1 MKKKTESRIIQTG
14 KATACANSNIAY
26 IKYWGNRDNDL
37 RTPSNSSL
45 SMNLDG
51 LHTQTTVTFDSAL
64 NDDEV
69 IIENKIQ
76 TGAARE
82 RVIKHLNLIRDQAKM
97 ETHARVE
104 SENNFPTGVGIA
116 SSASAFAALTT
127 AACAA
132 AHLHLSERELSIL
145 ARMGSGSASRSV
157 PTGFVEW
164 HCGEGNDDSF
174 AESIAPPDHWNL
186 VDCVAIVSTKH
197 KEVGSTDGHSLANT
211 SPLQQARV
219 DDAPRRLKICREA
232 LLQKDFARFADI
244 VEEDAVMMHA
254 VMMTS
259 RPPLFYWLP
268 PTLAVMGAVKEWR
281 TRDGFPVCYTIDA
294 GANVHVITLSD
305 HVNKVESRLRAID
318 GVQDV
323 LTAKAGEGAR
333 VMNNET
339 MKMTNEK

>member
-1 MKKKTESRIIQTG
+1 MQTG
-14 KATACANSNIAY
+14 KASAKANSNIAF
-26 IKYWGNRDNDL
+26 IKYWGNSNNAL
-37 RTPSNSSL
+37 RLPSNSSL

-51 LHTQTTVTFDSAL
+51 LHTRTTVTFDSSL

-76 TGAARE
+76 SGSVRE
-82 RVIKHLNLIRDQAKM
+82 RVIKHLNLIRDRAKM
-97 ETHARVE
+97 ETRARVE
-104 SENNFPTGVGIA
+104 SENNFPTGAGIA

-132 AHLHLSERELSIL
+132 ANLQLSERELSII

-164 HCGEGNDDSF
+164 YRGERHDESF
-174 AESIAPPDHWNL
+174 AESIAPPEYWNL
-186 VDCVAIVSTKH
+186 VDCVAIVSAKH

-232 LLQKDFARFADI
+232 LLKKDFARFADI

-254 VMMTS
+254 IMMTS

-268 PTLAVMGAVKEWR
+268 PTLAVMGAVKKWR
-281 TRDGFPVCYTIDA
+281 TQDGIPVCFTIDA
-294 GANVHVITLSD
+294 GANVHVITLSN
-305 HVNKVESRLRAID
+305 HVRDVESRLRAID

-323 LTAKAGEGAR
+323 LKAKAGEGAK
-333 VMNNET
+333 VVG
-339 MKMTNEK
+339 

>member
-1 MKKKTESRIIQTG
+1 MS
-14 KATACANSNIAY
+14 KATALASSNIAF
-26 IKYWGNRDNDL
+26 IKYWGNSNNTL
-37 RTPSNSSL
+37 RLPSNSSL

-51 LHTQTTVTFDSAL
+51 LHTQTAVTFDSFL

-69 IIENKIQ
+69 IIENKTQ
-76 TGAARE
+76 TGAARG
-82 RVIKHLNLIRDQAKM
+82 RVIKHLDLIRDRAKI
-97 ETHARVE
+97 TTRARVE
-104 SENNFPTGVGIA
+104 SENNFPTGAGIA

-132 AHLHLSERELSIL
+132 ADLHLSERELSII

-164 HCGEGNDDSF
+164 HCGERHDESF
-174 AESIAPPDHWNL
+174 AESIAPPDYWNL
-186 VDCVAIVSTKH
+186 VDCVAIVSAKH
-197 KEVGSTDGHSLANT
+197 KEVGSTEGHSLANT

-232 LLQKDFARFADI
+232 LLKKDFARFAAI

-268 PTLAVMGAVKEWR
+268 PTLTVMGAVKEWR
-281 TRDGFPVCYTIDA
+281 TRDGLPVCFTIDA
-294 GANVHVITLSD
+294 GANVHAITLS
-305 HVNKVESRLRAID
+305 NYMSEIESRLRAID

-333 VMNNET
+333 VMNNEA
-339 MKMTNEK
+339 MNNEQ

>member
-1 MKKKTESRIIQTG
+1 MQTG
-14 KATACANSNIAY
+14 KASARANSNIAY
-26 IKYWGNRDNDL
+26 IKYWGNCNNTL
-37 RTPSNSSL
+37 RLPSNSSL

-51 LHTQTTVTFDSAL
+51 LHTQTTVTFESSL

-69 IIENKIQ
+69 IIENKTQ
-76 TGAARE
+76 SGVARE
-82 RVIKHLNLIRDQAKM
+82 RVIKHLNLIRDRAKM
-97 ETHARVE
+97 ETRARVE
-104 SENNFPTGVGIA
+104 SENNFPTGAGIA

-132 AHLHLSERELSIL
+132 AHLQLSERELSII

-164 HCGEGNDDSF
+164 YRSERHDESF
-174 AESIAPPDHWNL
+174 AESIAPPEYWNL
-186 VDCVAIVSTKH
+186 VDCVAIVSAKH

-219 DDAPRRLKICREA
+219 EDAPRRLKICKEA
-232 LLQKDFARFADI
+232 LLKKDFARFADI

-254 VMMTS
+254 IMMTS

-268 PTLAVMGAVKEWR
+268 PTLTVMGAVKEWR
-281 TRDGFPVCYTIDA
+281 TRDGIPVCFTIDA

-305 HVNKVESRLRAID
+305 YVSDIESRLRAIN

-323 LTAKAGEGAR
+323 LKAKAGEGAR
-333 VMNNET
+333 VMKNEQ
-339 MKMTNEK
+339 

>member
-1 MKKKTESRIIQTG
+1 
-14 KATACANSNIAY
+14 
-26 IKYWGNRDNDL
+26 
-37 RTPSNSSL
+37 
-45 SMNLDG
+45 MNLDG
-51 LHTQTTVTFDSAL
+51 LHTQTTVTFDSSWH
-64 NDDEV
+64 DDEV

-76 TGAARE
+76 SGAARE
-82 RVIKHLNLIRDQAKM
+82 RVIKHLDLIRDRA
-97 ETHARVE
+97 TITTRARVE
-104 SENNFPTGVGIA
+104 SANNFPMGAGIA

-132 AHLHLSERELSIL
+132 ASLQLSERERTII

-164 HCGEGNDDSF
+164 HRGERHDDSF
-174 AESIAPPDHWNL
+174 AESIAPPDYWNL
-186 VDCVAIVSTKH
+186 VDCVAVVSAAH

-232 LLQKDFARFADI
+232 LLKKDFDRFADI
-244 VEEDAVMMHA
+244 VEEDAVLMHA

-268 PTLAVMGAVKEWR
+268 PTLAVMGVVKEWR
-281 TRDGFPVCYTIDA
+281 AKGGIPVCFTIDA

-305 HVNKVESRLRAID
+305 HASEIESRLRALD

-323 LTAKAGEGAR
+323 LKAKAGEGAR
-333 VMNNET
+333 VMKNEQ
-339 MKMTNEK
+339 

>member
-1 MKKKTESRIIQTG
+1 
-14 KATACANSNIAY
+14 
-26 IKYWGNRDNDL
+26 
-37 RTPSNSSL
+37 
-45 SMNLDG
+45 MNLDG
-51 LHTQTTVTFDSAL
+51 LHTQTTVTFDSSL

-69 IIENKIQ
+69 IIEKKSQ

-82 RVIKHLNLIRDQAKM
+82 RVIKHLDLIRDRAK
-97 ETHARVE
+97 TTTRARVE
-104 SENNFPTGVGIA
+104 SENNFPTGAGIA

-132 AHLHLSERELSIL
+132 ADLHLSERELTII

-164 HCGEGNDDSF
+164 HRGERSDESF
-174 AESIAPPDHWNL
+174 AESIASPDYWNL
-186 VDCVAIVSTKH
+186 IDCVAIVSAKH

-232 LLQKDFARFADI
+232 LLKKDFARFADI

-254 VMMTS
+254 IMMTS

-281 TRDGFPVCYTIDA
+281 AKGGIPVCFTIDA

-305 HVNKVESRLRAID
+305 QVSEIESRLRAMS

-323 LTAKAGEGAR
+323 LKAKAGEGAK
-333 VMNNET
+333 VIEVGG
-339 MKMTNEK
+339 